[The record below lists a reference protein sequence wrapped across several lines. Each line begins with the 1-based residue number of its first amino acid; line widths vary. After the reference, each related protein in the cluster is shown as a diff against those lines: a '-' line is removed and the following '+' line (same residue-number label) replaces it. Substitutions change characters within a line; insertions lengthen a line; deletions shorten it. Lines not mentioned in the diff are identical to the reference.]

1 MRSVTKINAGLT
13 LKFNERKSNKIMEN
27 QAVDEKNSKV
37 AYKWA
42 EPGRLNVRANV
53 ADQPRCV

>member
-27 QAVDEKNSKV
+27 QAVDEKT
-37 AYKWA
+37 AKWLINGPSLA
-42 EPGRLNVRANV
+42 G
-53 ADQPRCV
+53 